1 MQVYSSAIT
10 SINKSKVPRVFK
22 TIKWQPGTTN
32 LDYGG
37 GRFDTATEYLR
48 TCGVQNY
55 IYDKYN
61 RTAAENAMALSH
73 APYSSVVLSNVLNV
87 VHEPE
92 ERAAI
97 LKHIKNLLTPDGTL
111 YISVYEGDKSGV
123 EKIDPKRNSCQLNRV
138 TKSYVAEIADVFTA
152 HKIII
157 KNNIIIVK

>member
-22 TIKWQPGTTN
+22 VVKWQPGTTN

-48 TCGVQNY
+48 TQGVQNY

-61 RTAAENAMALSH
+61 RTASENALALSH
-73 APYSSVVLSNVLNV
+73 ALYSSVVLSNVLNV

-123 EKIDPKRNSCQLNRV
+123 EKINQKRNSCQLNRV
-138 TKSYVAEIADVFTA
+138 TKSYVTEIADVFTA